1 MYYMIG
7 LAAFF
12 LLSEVLVQKNIIPK
26 FLKNISA
33 GKVILRSTLVLMLVA
48 AFGML
53 LKMTAPLTILATIY
67 LATIISN
74 KYLNVFSDM
83 EGGKKV

>member
-33 GKVILRSTLVLMLVA
+33 GKVILRSILVLMFVA
-48 AFGML
+48 AIGML
-53 LKMTAPLTILATIY
+53 LKMAAPLTILATIY

>member
-7 LAAFF
+7 LAGFF
-12 LLSEVLVQKNIIPK
+12 LLSEVLVQKKIMPK

-33 GKVILRSTLVLMLVA
+33 GKTILRSLLILLVVA
-48 AFGML
+48 AIGML
-53 LKMTAPLTILATIY
+53 LKITAVLVILATIY
-67 LATIISN
+67 LATVISN

>member
-7 LAAFF
+7 LAGFF
-12 LLSEVLVQKNIIPK
+12 ILSEILVQKNIMPK

-33 GKVILRSTLVLMLVA
+33 GKTILRSLMVLMVVA
-48 AFGML
+48 AICML
-53 LKMTAPLTILATIY
+53 LKIPALLVILITIY
-67 LATIISN
+67 LAAIISN